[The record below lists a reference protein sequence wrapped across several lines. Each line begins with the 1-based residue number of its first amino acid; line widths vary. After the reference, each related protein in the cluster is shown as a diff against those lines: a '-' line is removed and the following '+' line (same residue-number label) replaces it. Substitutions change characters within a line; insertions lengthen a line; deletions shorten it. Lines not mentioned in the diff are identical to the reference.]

1 MQWRVQ
7 GLAERLK
14 MGMSKWW
21 TEIMGVIGTADALK
35 VWRGVEEGAVAH
47 IAEGSDGDAYTLVL
61 VLD

>member
-1 MQWRVQ
+1 
-7 GLAERLK
+7 
-14 MGMSKWW
+14 MGVSKWC
-21 TEIMGVIGTADALK
+21 TEDVGEIGTADALK